1 MDNISNI
8 FLAVALMLVMWGMGL
23 SLLVDDFKRI
33 LRYPKA
39 VVIGLVSQLIFLP
52 LIGYSLV
59 LLLDVPAEIAIGVM
73 ILAAC
78 PGGPTSNL
86 IAHLARADTALS
98 VSLTAIT
105 SVITV
110 VTIPLIINFAM
121 ESFLDESHMIHLN
134 FLETIVKISTI
145 VLIPV
150 SLGMAVRHYWPEFAF
165 KLGKT
170 VRLASAII
178 LMLIILGIV
187 IKEKDTLPGY
197 FVDAGIVSLLLNIC
211 TMVVGF
217 LLARIFKLSPAQ
229 ATSISIE
236 SGIQNGTLA
245 LAIAGGLLNNTAFAI
260 APAVYSLIMFFTA
273 GFIIYWGINNLPV
286 PGTLMEKK

>member
-1 MDNISNI
+1 MDNISNL
-8 FLAVALMLVMWGMGL
+8 FLAFALMLVMWGMGL
-23 SLLVDDFKRI
+23 SLVTDDFKRI
-33 LRYPKA
+33 IRYPKA
-39 VVIGLVSQLIFLP
+39 VVIGLVSQLILLP
-52 LIGYSLV
+52 VIGYSLAIFM
-59 LLLDVPAEIAIGVM
+59 DIPAEIAIGVM

-105 SVITV
+105 SVVTV
-110 VTIPLIINFAM
+110 VTIPLIVNFAM
-121 ESFLDESHMIHLN
+121 ESFLDQSHMIHLD

-145 VLIPV
+145 VLIPI
-150 SLGMAVRHYWPEFAF
+150 SLGMTVRHYWPEFAF
-165 KLGKT
+165 RLGKT

-178 LMLIILGIV
+178 LLLIIVGIV

-197 FVDAGIVSLLLNIC
+197 FVDAGVVSLLLNIC

-217 LLARIFKLSPAQ
+217 ALGRIFQLSPSQ
-229 ATSISIE
+229 AASISIE

-260 APAVYSLIMFFTA
+260 APAVYSLIMFVTA
-273 GFIIYWGINNLPV
+273 GFIIYWGINNLPT
-286 PGTLMEKK
+286 PETARKT